1 MFGKICATLAAGMGM
16 IGSALALP
24 RETVPNS
31 VLETTTEIFM
41 PGDLVTTPSI
51 AAFLRD
57 DWVGLGSQAQAL
69 ANNPDWMQTA
79 AQIATDNAT
88 VVIGQVAA
96 ATAGLI

>member
-1 MFGKICATLAAGMGM
+1 MGV

-31 VLETTTEIFM
+31 VLESVTSVMM

-57 DWVGLGSQAQAL
+57 DWVGLGSNAQAL

-79 AQIATDNAT
+79 ALVAADNAT
-88 VVIGQVAA
+88 VVIGHVAA
-96 ATAGLI
+96 VTAGLV